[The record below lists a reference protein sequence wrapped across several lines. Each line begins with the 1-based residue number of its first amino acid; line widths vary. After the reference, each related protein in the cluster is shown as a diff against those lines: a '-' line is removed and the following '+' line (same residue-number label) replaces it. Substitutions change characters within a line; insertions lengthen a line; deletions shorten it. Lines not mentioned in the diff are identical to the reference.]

1 VGDGGENN
9 MILQKIDYHE
19 FDNTP
24 NYWALKPFEL
34 GKINLLVG
42 KNATGKTRTLKVIDT
57 LSSFILDKGFK
68 TPTNYNIEF
77 MDGSD
82 VYSYILETDGKVM
95 AEKLEINNTVMITRD
110 VTGRGKIFIAQEN
123 KKIEFQSPE
132 DKLIISRRDK
142 IQYPYLEK
150 IHEWAGNVR
159 YYSFGSSMNQ
169 EYGKPIEDKNVTL
182 DGNSNNSVEV
192 FVVGQ
197 LKFEDKFK
205 QNVLL
210 LMNSIGY
217 DLTDID
223 AQRWQYLGKYIR
235 SEDYTLFASEKDR
248 GTFVVQKDMSQGMFR
263 ALSIIIHLS
272 YHVLMR
278 TSVTFI
284 IDDIGEGLD
293 FDRSSRLI
301 RLLIEITEKND
312 NIQLIMSTN
321 DRFVMNNVPLEYWQV
336 IQRKGGECT
345 VYNYHNSKEKF
356 DEFEY
361 MGLNNFDFLA
371 TDYLNSQWEKA

>member
-1 VGDGGENN
+1 
-9 MILQKIDYHE
+9 MILRKIDYHE
-19 FDNTP
+19 FDNMP
-24 NYWALKPFEL
+24 NYWALEKFEL
-34 GKINLLVG
+34 GKINLFAA
-42 KNATGKTRTLKVIDT
+42 KNATGKTRTLKIIDT
-57 LSSFILDKGFK
+57 LSHLILDRGFK
-68 TPTNYNIEF
+68 NQVDYSIEF

-82 VYSYILETDGKVM
+82 IYSYFLKIN
-95 AEKLEINNTVMITRD
+95 EKIITERLIIDNTVMIERD
-110 VTGRGKIFIAQEN
+110 DMGKGKIFAVQED
-123 KKIEFQSPE
+123 KKIEFQSP
-132 DKLIISRRDK
+132 DDTLVVSRRDK

-150 IHEWAGNVR
+150 IHKWADSVR

-169 EYGKPIEDKNVTL
+169 EYGKAIENKNIIL
-182 DGNSNNSVEV
+182 DGDSDNPVEV

-197 LKFEDKFK
+197 LEFENKFK
-205 QNVLL
+205 EHVLL

-223 AQRWQYLGKYIR
+223 VQRWQYLSKHVR

-248 GTFVVQKDMSQGMFR
+248 GTFVIQNDMSQGMFR

-272 YHVLMR
+272 YHVMMKTPTTIL
-278 TSVTFI
+278 

-301 RLLIEITEKND
+301 KLLIETVEKND

-321 DRFVMNNVPLEYWQV
+321 DRFVMNAVPLEYWQV
-336 IQRKGGECT
+336 IQRKGSECK
-345 VYNYHNSKEKF
+345 VFNYRNSKEKF

-361 MGLNNFDFLA
+361 TGLNNFDFLR
-371 TDYLNSQWEKA
+371 TDFINSNWEPV

>member
-1 VGDGGENN
+1 
-9 MILQKIDYHE
+9 M
-19 FDNTP
+19 
-24 NYWALKPFEL
+24 PFEL
-34 GKINLLVG
+34 GKINLFTAR
-42 KNATGKTRTLKVIDT
+42 NATGKTRALNVINT
-57 LSSFILDKGFK
+57 LSCFILDRGFK
-68 TPTNYNIEF
+68 NQISYKIEF
-77 MDGSD
+77 IDGSD
-82 VYSYILETDGKVM
+82 IYSYFLKTKGKIVTEQL
-95 AEKLEINNTVMITRD
+95 AINNIVKMERD
-110 VTGRGKIFIAQEN
+110 TTGRGKIFAVQEN
-123 KKIEFQSPE
+123 KEIEFQSPE
-132 DKLIISRRDK
+132 DKLVISRRDK

-150 IHEWAGNVR
+150 IHEWADNVR

-169 EYGKPIEDKNVTL
+169 EYGKAIEDKNVIL
-182 DGNSNNSVEV
+182 DGNSDNSVEV

-197 LKFEDKFK
+197 LEFENKFK

-223 AQRWQYLGKYIR
+223 AQRWQYLGKYVR

-301 RLLIEITEKND
+301 RLLIEIAEKND

-371 TDYLNSQWEKA
+371 TDYLNSQWEKV